1 MTDFSAL
8 LWLCPATFLGG
19 FVDAAAGGGGLIAL
33 PAFLIYGLPAHY
45 AYGCNKFCSTCGTT
59 VSSGRFLFTGNMDI
73 RTGLLSAA
81 ASFVGSFIASKLVL
95 LLSDQVLK
103 IIVMIALPV
112 MCAFLL
118 LKRDKGDVN
127 LSGELHRTR
136 AVILAL
142 AIGLFI
148 GAYDGLIG
156 PGTGTIAI
164 FAYTAFMK
172 YDMLTASGNAKLLNL
187 ASNYA
192 SVVTYA
198 FAGTILYAI
207 AIPAAA
213 SCILGNIIG
222 SGMAIK
228 KGAKF
233 IRVVMMFVVAGLMI
247 KLLFDIIS

>member
-1 MTDFSAL
+1 MVNLISL

-33 PAFLIYGLPAHY
+33 PAFLISGLPAHY
-45 AYGCNKFCSTCGTT
+45 AYGCNKFCSACGTT
-59 VSSGRFLFTGNMDI
+59 FSFGRFLITRNMDVRI
-73 RTGLLSAA
+73 AALSAIG
-81 ASFVGSFIASKLVL
+81 SFIGSFIASKLVL

-103 IIVMIALPV
+103 IIVMIALPI
-112 MCAFLL
+112 MCAFLIL
-118 LKRDKGDVN
+118 RKNKDDVN
-127 LSGELHRTR
+127 RSSELTRTK
-136 AVILAL
+136 ALLLAL
-142 AIGLFI
+142 AIGLLI

-164 FAYTAFMK
+164 FAYTALMK

-198 FAGTILYAI
+198 FAGTIIYAI
-207 AIPAAA
+207 ALPAAA
-213 SCILGNIIG
+213 SCILGNILG

-233 IRVVMMFVVAGLMI
+233 IRTIMMFVVAGLMI
-247 KLLFDIIS
+247 KLLIDIIG